1 MAVVIW
7 NLRTRA
13 LPKIHR
19 SIHDLSWLAAKKRA
33 KTMAKSLPGFTL
45 VRTLQ
50 LFPLKF
56 PTRLIGIGSNV
67 GAQRAPFW
75 EFPQQMTWA
84 KGNNEENV
92 PFSAYHTKFSRW
104 DPSSCIL
111 LRKTFTLSLVSPY
124 RRSLKPWAQNLFHRI
139 NWSSIN
145 EQVSR
150 THKFSYSLK
159 HTPAPEKC
167 PKILERN
174 TKVCE
179 TCLNTRE
186 KCPKRLGSIPDICH
200 ESYENSRVNFFWPV

>member
-13 LPKIHR
+13 LLKIHR
-19 SIHDLSWLAAKKRA
+19 SIHGLSWLCAKKRA

-45 VRTLQ
+45 VQTLQ

-92 PFSAYHTKFSRW
+92 PFSAYRPKFSRW
-104 DPSSCIL
+104 DLSSGIFLKKKKPSRCHW
-111 LRKTFTLSLVSPY
+111 Y
-124 RRSLKPWAQNLFHRI
+124 WSLKPWAQSLFHGI
-139 NWSSIN
+139 HWSTIKDT
-145 EQVSR
+145 QIC
-150 THKFSYSLK
+150 SYSLK
-159 HTPAPEKC
+159 HFC
-167 PKILERN
+167 SRNILKKQDKVN
-174 TKVCE
+174 TADSA
-179 TCLNTRE
+179 L
-186 KCPKRLGSIPDICH
+186 
-200 ESYENSRVNFFWPV
+200 YFW

>member
-1 MAVVIW
+1 MAVVIS

-13 LPKIHR
+13 LRKIYR

-33 KTMAKSLPGFTL
+33 KTMAKSLPRFTL

-56 PTRLIGIGSNV
+56 PTPLIGIGSNV

-75 EFPQQMTWA
+75 VFPQQMTWA

-92 PFSAYHTKFSRW
+92 PFSAYHPKFSRW
-104 DPSSCIL
+104 DLSSGIF
-111 LRKTFTLSLVSPY
+111 LRKTFTLSLVFPY

-139 NWSSIN
+139 HWSSIN

-150 THKFSYSLK
+150 THKCSYSLK
-159 HTPAPEKC
+159 HSCTRKMSEEIGKKHKSVWNVFEHSTWLRPFSREEEGGPRMFDLPWQES
-167 PKILERN
+167 RN
-174 TKVCE
+174 
-179 TCLNTRE
+179 L
-186 KCPKRLGSIPDICH
+186 
-200 ESYENSRVNFFWPV
+200 